1 LKGRDHYLYFTIG
14 CTVIAL
20 GSIGMTYFF
29 PFRENKS
36 NKSQIMA
43 NSFTD
48 SKLDLSE
55 PDYNPHSYHGN
66 PKNGNLMK
74 STNEEPLLD
83 SSEEDDVKKEKKTK
97 KDGKNQNKEQT
108 IDDTT
113 LSFE

>member
-1 LKGRDHYLYFTIG
+1 MG
-14 CTVIAL
+14 
-20 GSIGMTYFF
+20 
-29 PFRENKS
+29 
-36 NKSQIMA
+36 

-48 SKLDLSE
+48 SKLDLTE

-83 SSEEDDVKKEKKTK
+83 SSEEDDVKKEKKKTK